1 MITISLCMIVRDE
14 EEVLSRCLDSV
25 GKIADEIIIVD
36 TGSTDRT
43 VEIARRYTEKV
54 YFFPW
59 QDDFSAARNFSF
71 EKAGGDYCMWL
82 DADDMIEDKDREKFL
97 RLKETLSPDTDMVMM
112 PYHTAFD
119 QRGEP
124 VFVFYRER
132 LLRRKAGFRWQGF
145 LHEAI
150 TPSGKIGYSDA
161 AVSHRK
167 LHVKDPERNLRI
179 YEAHLAKGTPFSPRD
194 WFYYGRE
201 LADRGQY
208 EKAERVLQDFLD
220 SDRGWVENCRE
231 ACRYLYQ
238 CRKELGKKQEA
249 FRGLLAGLSLGAPD
263 GELCCL
269 LGDWFLEE
277 KNWETAAFWYETALT
292 RKPDASSGG
301 FVRTEYSGYIPALQL
316 GLCRY
321 YQGKVEEAC
330 RCNELA
336 ETFRPGD
343 LICRKNRAFY
353 RSLGLPVSENRETD
367 L

>member
-1 MITISLCMIVRDE
+1 
-14 EEVLSRCLDSV
+14 
-25 GKIADEIIIVD
+25 
-36 TGSTDRT
+36 
-43 VEIARRYTEKV
+43 
-54 YFFPW
+54 
-59 QDDFSAARNFSF
+59 
-71 EKAGGDYCMWL
+71 MWL

-97 RLKETLSPDTDMVMM
+97 GLKETLSPDTDMVMM
-112 PYHTAFD
+112 PYYTAFD

-194 WFYYGRE
+194 RFYYGRE

-220 SDRGWVENCRE
+220 SGRGWVENCRE

-238 CRKELGKKQEA
+238 CRKELGKKHFVNSAYLGQLFHKKYNQSFKDYLNNVRIEKA
-249 FRGLLAGLSLGAPD
+249 TLLLIHTDKKIYEIADSVGYRDLDYFINRFISMKGCTPARFR
-263 GELCCL
+263 
-269 LGDWFLEE
+269 
-277 KNWETAAFWYETALT
+277 K
-292 RKPDASSGG
+292 
-301 FVRTEYSGYIPALQL
+301 Q
-316 GLCRY
+316 
-321 YQGKVEEAC
+321 
-330 RCNELA
+330 
-336 ETFRPGD
+336 
-343 LICRKNRAFY
+343 NR
-353 RSLGLPVSENRETD
+353 S
-367 L
+367 